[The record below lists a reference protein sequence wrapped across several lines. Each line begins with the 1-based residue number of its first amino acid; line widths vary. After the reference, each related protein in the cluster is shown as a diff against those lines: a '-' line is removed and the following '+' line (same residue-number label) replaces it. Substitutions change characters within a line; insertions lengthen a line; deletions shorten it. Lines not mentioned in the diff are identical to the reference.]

1 VADAVKTPEM
11 EVPVVADVDVLVVGG
26 GPAGVAAA
34 VCAARQGVDTML
46 VERYGYLGGLAT
58 GALVIALDDMYH
70 DNQITVAGIVDELQ
84 DRLERLGAL
93 VRPPE
98 EEWFKVSQELH
109 KKWYWWGLL
118 DGWGRE
124 EPSAVAYRALFDVE
138 TGKYVFFQMLEEAG
152 VKLRLHSW
160 CTTALIED
168 DQITGVILF
177 SKSGYHAVRAKLVID
192 TTGDG
197 DVFASAG
204 AEYIHGGYFITVAHF
219 IGNADTAKAMKFVE
233 EHPKEAKRLND
244 QVKDIYG
251 GSWAEWWQLTT
262 NPGVVWCDCPHI
274 SGYDGIDVEHLTYL
288 EEESRKRIW
297 RVLDFVRKNYPGFE
311 NAYIARTADQIGV
324 RQTRLLV
331 GEYMLTRE
339 DVTNG
344 VQFEDAVGRG
354 KGYYYPYRC
363 LVPKRVDNLLVAG
376 RHCSIESVAQR
387 QAREWPP
394 CMVTGQAVGTAAAI
408 ALESGVKA
416 RDVNM
421 PTLQRR
427 LEAQAVI
434 L

>member
-1 VADAVKTPEM
+1 MLRIPEM
-11 EVPVVADVDVLVVGG
+11 EVPVIADVDVLVVGG

-34 VCAARQGVDTML
+34 VCAARQGVDAML

-70 DNQITVAGIVDELQ
+70 GNQITVAGIVDELQ

-93 VRPPE
+93 VRPPK
-98 EEWFKVSQELH
+98 EEWFKVSRELH

-118 DGWGRE
+118 DGWGRK
-124 EPSAVAYRALFDVE
+124 EPSAVAYRAIFDVE
-138 TGKYVFFQMLEEAG
+138 TGKYVLFQMVEEAG

-160 CTTALIED
+160 YTTALIED
-168 DQITGVILF
+168 NQVKGVILF
-177 SKSGYHAVRAKLVID
+177 SKSGYQAVRASVVID

-204 AEYIHGGYFITVAHF
+204 AEYIHGGYMITVAHF
-219 IGNADTAKAMKFVE
+219 MGNVDTAQAIKFVGE
-233 EHPKEAKRLND
+233 QPEEAKALNE
-244 QVKDIYG
+244 QVRDIYG
-251 GSWAEWWQLTT
+251 GSWAEWWQLTA

-288 EEESRKRIW
+288 EVESRKRIW
-297 RVLDFVRKNYPGFE
+297 RVLDFVRKNCPGFE
-311 NAYIARTADQIGV
+311 NAYIARTGDQIGV

-331 GEYMLTRE
+331 GEYMLTKE
-339 DVTNG
+339 DVTNC
-344 VQFEDAVGRG
+344 VQFEDAIGRG

-363 LVPKRVDNLLVAG
+363 LVPKQVDNLLVAG
-376 RHCSIESVAQR
+376 RHCSIEPVAQR

-394 CMVTGQAVGTAAAI
+394 CMVTGQAVGTAAAM
-408 ALESGVKA
+408 ALDSGVQV
-416 RDVNM
+416 RDVHI
-421 PTLQRR
+421 PTLRRR
-427 LEAQAVI
+427 LEVQDVI

>member
-1 VADAVKTPEM
+1 VADTLKTPEM
-11 EVPVVADVDVLVVGG
+11 EVPVIADVDVLVVGG

-58 GALVIALDDMYH
+58 GALVIALEDMYH

-98 EEWFKVSQELH
+98 EEWFKVSRELH

-118 DGWGRE
+118 DGWGRK
-124 EPSAVAYRALFDVE
+124 EPSPVAYRALFDVE
-138 TGKYVFFQMLEEAG
+138 TGKYVLFQMVEEAG

-168 DQITGVILF
+168 NQVTGVILF

-197 DVFASAG
+197 DVFASGG
-204 AEYIHGGYFITVAHF
+204 AEYIHGGYIITVAHF

-233 EHPKEAKRLND
+233 EHPKEAKTLND

-288 EEESRKRIW
+288 EVESRKRIW
-297 RVLDFVRKNYPGFE
+297 KVLDFVRKNYPGFE

-331 GEYMLTRE
+331 GEYMLTKE

-344 VQFEDAVGRG
+344 VRFEDAVGRG

-363 LVPKRVDNLLVAG
+363 LVPRQVDNLLVAG
-376 RHCSIESVAQR
+376 RHCSIEPAAQR

-408 ALESGVKA
+408 ALGSGVKV
-416 RDVNM
+416 RDVNI
-421 PTLQRR
+421 PTLQRH
-427 LEAQAVI
+427 LEAQGVI